1 MAQTNGK
8 KNGGKKT
15 ANLVSDGVV
24 KMTAE
29 IETPETPETVETP
42 KAASRGHYAAAVV
55 YSLTADQ
62 IAEAIADGRIANVGT
77 TDVTISAKV
86 TKTKDESITYEKLIA
101 LTADGQAF
109 LCGGKMEP
117 ATDAPESGK
126 DERTDEQ
133 KAKGACDHFNYGF
146 DLEVKR
152 SLRSKLAELIEGPA
166 KAIAKAAQVMLD
178 NGMADSLDEA
188 VAMVKASR
196 AKKGLPV

>member
-126 DERTDEQ
+126 DERTERAEGERRLRPLQ
-133 KAKGACDHFNYGF
+133 LWLQPRSQAFTAF
-146 DLEVKR
+146 EVGR
-152 SLRSKLAELIEGPA
+152 AYRRPGEGNREGRTGHA
-166 KAIAKAAQVMLD
+166 
-178 NGMADSLDEA
+178 G
-188 VAMVKASR
+188 
-196 AKKGLPV
+196 